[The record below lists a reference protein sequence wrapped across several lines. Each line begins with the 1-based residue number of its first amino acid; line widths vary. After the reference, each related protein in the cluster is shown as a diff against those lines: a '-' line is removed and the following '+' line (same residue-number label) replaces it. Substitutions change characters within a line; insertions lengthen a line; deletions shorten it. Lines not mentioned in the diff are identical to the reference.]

1 MLFLSLLG
9 SFEARIGERPLTH
22 FGTKKAQ
29 ALLIYLAV
37 QNQHVHQREALMSL
51 FWPDSPLKS
60 VQQNLRQTLYQLQ
73 KALQPEVT
81 DFPLVLSERYTIRVN
96 PEVPLAVDVAQFEV
110 LSASPCKP
118 SDWQTAVSLYRGE
131 FLTDFFLPDCDPFEE
146 WAAAKRAFY
155 QRRAQEV
162 LHGLAEHY
170 MTIGELAAAETAV
183 RRQLALDNLQEN
195 AHRQLMKILAENGRR
210 QEALTH
216 YDTLRKLLH
225 DDLAVEPEPETI
237 SLVEAIR
244 AGEPVKPLPVSS
256 HQPAH
261 KLDPPRHNL
270 PKLLTSF
277 IGREK
282 EMEEIADLVAR
293 YRLVTLTGVGGIGKT
308 TLSTQVGHKL
318 LDTFTDGVWL
328 VELAPIANPDLVPQ
342 TIAYTLGLWVSSNRP
357 ILDVLLDFLREK
369 KCLIILDNC
378 EHLIQATAQFAR
390 VSLQTCPHLKIL
402 ATSREILD
410 VPWESLF
417 YVPPLSTPEIR
428 QFSSLDHW
436 HEYEAMRL
444 FVDRAAMA
452 LSGFQV
458 TPDNIQPLAQIC
470 QRLDGIPLA
479 LELAAARVKILT
491 TDQIAARLDSR
502 FRLLSGGSYVVLPRH
517 QTLKALVD
525 WSWDLLSNAEQEL
538 LQRLSVFSGNI
549 KLEAVEAVCMGD
561 GLDADDLL
569 DLLTALVK
577 KSLVIARREQGEET
591 RFRLLETIRQYAQ
604 ERLEAAS
611 EADRFRKRHLDYF
624 KQLAVQA
631 EKELARDDQVAWMKL
646 LERELD
652 NIRTA
657 LIWARENDV
666 ESGLR
671 ITTALWLFWDNNYE
685 CEGEEW
691 LAQLLPLA
699 NSVPPALKSRAL
711 WMRGRLN
718 YYQGKVEY
726 AHDLIKESI
735 TLSRKSGDQQ
745 ELALGLHILGATT
758 INSGEGQ
765 PLLMES
771 LALFRSLEDKLG
783 IAEVLSRLA
792 GIEENHEQAVLYLEE
807 GESLYREAGHLAG
820 IAELLCIYGGNMIH
834 QENFDFEFVKHMLE
848 EALAIEESLGSIGMA
863 RSLMGLG
870 NMYFRAGKYRQAYEY
885 LERSLSISHQ
895 TGDRLYNYWAYN
907 QLGYVLLRMGKINQ
921 AQEIFVKNIEQF
933 KEVNIISGVVCSV
946 EGLASLATHL
956 GQFDRAVRLYAWADA
971 TLEITQ
977 DRRPRAEQADVDRDM
992 AILQERMGKEVVVT
1006 AYTAGKLMT
1015 IEQVIA
1021 SELPLEFAYS

>member
-1 MLFLSLLG
+1 MLSLSLLG
-9 SFEARIGERPLTH
+9 PVEVHIGERPLFH
-22 FGTKKAQ
+22 FSTKKAQ

-37 QNQHVHQREALMSL
+37 QNRHVHQREALMTL
-51 FWPDSPLKS
+51 LWPGSPLKS
-60 VQQNLRQTLYQLQ
+60 AQQSLRQTLYLLQ
-73 KALQPEVT
+73 KTLQSENT
-81 DFPLVLSERYTIRVN
+81 DPPLILSERYAIHMN
-96 PEVPLAVDVAQFEV
+96 PEARLAVDVAQFEV
-110 LSASPCKP
+110 LSASLCKP
-118 SDWQTAVSLYRGE
+118 SDWQKAVSLYRGE
-131 FLTDFFLPDCDPFEE
+131 FLADFFLPDCDPFEE
-146 WAAAKRAFY
+146 WAAVKRAGL
-155 QRRAQEV
+155 QRQVQEV
-162 LHGLAEHY
+162 LQRLVTHYLVNGDLA
-170 MTIGELAAAETAV
+170 GAETAV
-183 RRQLALDNLQEN
+183 RRQLALDNLNEGT
-195 AHRQLMKILAENGRR
+195 HRQLLRIMAENGRR

-216 YDTLRKLLH
+216 YDTLYQLLV
-225 DDLAVEPEPETI
+225 DDLAIEPELKTI

-256 HQPAH
+256 RQPANEP
-261 KLDPPRHNL
+261 DPPKHNL
-270 PKLLTSF
+270 PHLLTSF

-282 EMEEIADLVAR
+282 EMEEIAGLVAR
-293 YRLVTLTGVGGIGKT
+293 YRQVTLTGVGGIGKT
-308 TLSTQVGHKL
+308 TLSIQVGHKL
-318 LDTFTDGVWL
+318 LDTFTDGIWL
-328 VELAPIANPDLVPQ
+328 VELAPIVNPGLVPQ

-378 EHLIQATAQFAR
+378 EHLIQATAQFTR
-390 VSLQTCPHLKIL
+390 VSLQACPQLKIL

-417 YVPPLSTPEIR
+417 YVPPLSTPENC
-428 QFSSLDHW
+428 QVSGLDHW
-436 HEYEAMRL
+436 RQYEAMRL

-458 TPDNIQPLAQIC
+458 TPNNIMPLAQIC

-491 TDQIAARLDSR
+491 TDQISARLDSR
-502 FRLLSGGSYVVLPRH
+502 FRLLSGGSHIVLPRH
-517 QTLKALVD
+517 QTLRALVD
-525 WSWDLLSNAEQEL
+525 WSWDLLSNAEQDL
-538 LQRLSVFSGNI
+538 LQRLSVFSGSM

-577 KSLVIARREQGEET
+577 KSLVIARREQGQKT

-604 ERLEAAS
+604 ERLETAS
-611 EADRFRKRHLDYF
+611 QADRFRKRHLDYF
-624 KQLAVQA
+624 QQLAEQA
-631 EKELARDDQVAWMKL
+631 EKELARKDQVVWMKL

-657 LIWARENDV
+657 LIWARENNI

-671 ITTALWLFWDNNYE
+671 ITTALWLFWDNNHE

-699 NSVPPALKSRAL
+699 NSVRPALKARAL

-718 YYQGKVEY
+718 YYQGKVHD
-726 AHDLIKESI
+726 AHVLIKESI

-745 ELALGLHILGATT
+745 ELAFGLHILGATT
-758 INSGEGQ
+758 FNRGESQ
-765 PLLMES
+765 TLLMES

-807 GESLYREAGHLAG
+807 SELLYREQGHLAG
-820 IAELLCIYGGNMIH
+820 IAELLCIYTRVMIL
-834 QENFDFEFVKHMLE
+834 QENFDFECVKHMLE
-848 EALAIEESLGSIGMA
+848 EALAIEESLGCMGMA

-870 NMYFRAGKYRQAYEY
+870 TMYFRAGKYRQACDY

-907 QLGYVLLRMGKINQ
+907 QLGYVFLRMGEIDE
-921 AQEIFVKNIEQF
+921 AQEVFTKNIKQF

-946 EGLASLATHL
+946 EGLASLATYL
-956 GQFDRAVRLYAWADA
+956 GQLDRAVRLFAWADA
-971 TLEITQ
+971 TREATHA
-977 DRRPRAEQADVDRDM
+977 RRPPAEQADVERDRVEILAMMGEDTVAVVYAEGEM
-992 AILQERMGKEVVVT
+992 MTMEQAIACGAIT
-1006 AYTAGKLMT
+1006 NY
-1015 IEQVIA
+1015 
-1021 SELPLEFAYS
+1021 